1 MFKQPLES
9 VYVTMSPVKEEGNYV
24 EMNDM
29 PPRLPAK
36 TVRNVSLVS
45 PPLSPQIL
53 AIPED
58 ERQGLYKLLNSCSLY
73 LKENGCYES
82 TVSQTPKFPVS

>member
-1 MFKQPLES
+1 MFKQSLDP
-9 VYVTMSPVKEEGNYV
+9 VYVTMSPVKAEGNYV
-24 EMNDM
+24 EMDDM
-29 PPRLPAK
+29 PPPLPAK
-36 TVRNVSLVS
+36 RVRNVSPVI
-45 PPLSPQIL
+45 PPLNPQIL